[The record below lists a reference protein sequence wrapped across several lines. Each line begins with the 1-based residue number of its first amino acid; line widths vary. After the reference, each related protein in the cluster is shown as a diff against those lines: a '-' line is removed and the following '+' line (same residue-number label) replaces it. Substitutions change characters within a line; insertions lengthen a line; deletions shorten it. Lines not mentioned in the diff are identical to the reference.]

1 MASATPREVARL
13 AVFMALVAA
22 LGFLRQV
29 LLPIPNVELM
39 SLGAF
44 VAGSAL
50 GSAGGALCGAGAMS
64 IYSLLNPLG
73 PAPPPVFA
81 SQITGLA
88 LFGVAGGLLGTR
100 VQRTRAA
107 PLWAGAIGLA
117 LTFVYDVLTN
127 LGTAWVMGALRDPW
141 PVLISGL
148 AFGVGHMVWNMAAFA
163 VAAPPLVGVV
173 VRHREGR

>member
-39 SLGAF
+39 SLGTF
-44 VAGSAL
+44 VAGAAL
-50 GSAGGALCGAGAMS
+50 GAAGGALAGAGAMA

-81 SQITGLA
+81 TQVAGLA
-88 LFGVAGGLLGTR
+88 IFGAAGGLLARR
-100 VQRTRAA
+100 VAHSLA
-107 PLWAGAIGLA
+107 LGVIGAA

-127 LGTAWVMGALRDPW
+127 LGTAWVMGALADPW
-141 PVLISGL
+141 PVLAAGL
-148 AFGVGHMVWNMAAFA
+148 AFGAGHIAWNGVAFA
-163 VAAPPLVGVV
+163 VAGPPLVGVV
-173 VRHREGR
+173 LRHRARA